1 MSSGL
6 GFFRAGVAVSP
17 VVLAALIF
25 FRAMPSA
32 LAAPPSHEQIM
43 ENCRQAAVPQMQAC
57 MQGKKGNGADREANR
72 AACKESVGSALVR
85 ACVQREEQRLSV
97 GVAAPEVPKDQ
108 AAAPPTAAAPVA
120 TAFVAPPRTI
130 ADITA
135 ILDGEKPDPATIARR
150 RADADVVP
158 PGNKPPAELA
168 KLYYDR
174 ATARALLGRNAEALA
189 DAKKAIE
196 VGKTAL
202 PFQEAWRIHQFMA
215 IEYRAV
221 GDPKQ
226 GVATLEGMIRD
237 AGQERRGSIINT
249 ARLLTQ
255 ALIGMGD
262 VNQAEAY
269 AGRVAALVQE
279 ARGSSS
285 PVWRASYRILGNS
298 YEGDA
303 DAARAAVLEARGQY
317 AEAEAA
323 YRRAEQFRR
332 ATLNDIAKYEFPPPP
347 EQVHLSADVD
357 RLSVA
362 NAEAKEGKLGEAEAD
377 ARRAL
382 LGTLKYQGKY
392 NPETPRFIIGLAAI
406 LVEQGRYDEAEKLA
420 RSALEI
426 QRTLGVAE
434 DAPVTVGILSQLGN
448 ILILQRKDADAA
460 TVYGELD
467 KAIAKWEPRRR
478 EVFELNGSRIM
489 ALYQA
494 GQIDAGIAA
503 AEELVKR
510 QTARFGEKQLET
522 ASARGMLA
530 IGYARAGRTADAV
543 REFKAAIPVLMTGA
557 RENADDDDT
566 SLVAARSQRLQRII
580 EAYIGLLARNAGKS
594 ADVAE
599 ESFALAD
606 AARGH
611 AVEQALADSSA
622 RLVAKDPTLA
632 DLVRSEQDL
641 AKQINAQLGALNN
654 ALTLPS
660 GERDE
665 PSIGALNAAIAKLRG
680 DRDKARQEINQRFPA
695 YADLIDPKPPSVE
708 RIKATLKSGEALLS
722 YYFGEKASFVWVVPK
737 DGAVAFA
744 RVPLTALELEARVR
758 KLREALE
765 PQAATLAEIP
775 PFDLDLAYALYASL
789 LKPVEDGW
797 KSAKSLI
804 VVTNGALGLL
814 PLSLLPTAP
823 AKVGNDG
830 PLFSG
835 YRNVP
840 WLARTHA
847 VSMVPSV
854 AALSTLRALPTG
866 KAGREKLIGF
876 GDPVFSTEAPA
887 APPELP
893 VAVADA
899 GAAATATRGLPL
911 RRRSSPRLEGV
922 DRAELAMLPP
932 LPDTAE
938 ELKAIAAA
946 LGADPAKSLHL
957 GKDANVQKVKSL
969 DLSAARVVAFATHGL
984 VPGELDGLTQPAL
997 ALSAPAVSGT
1007 EGDGLLTMGDILTL
1021 KLDADWVVLSAC
1033 NTAAGAGEGAEAAS
1047 GLGRAFFYAGTRAI
1061 LVTNWSVDSA
1071 SARTLVSDLFRRQTA
1086 DASLSRSEALRQAM
1100 MSLID
1105 GAGFTDPSGKT
1116 LFSYGHP
1123 LFWAPYSIMGD
1134 SG

>member
-1 MSSGL
+1 MSSCL
-6 GFFRAGVAVSP
+6 GFFRAGGAVSP

-25 FRAMPSA
+25 AQAMPSA

-57 MQGKKGNGADREANR
+57 MQGKKGNGTDREANR
-72 AACKESVGSALVR
+72 AACKESVGSAFVR
-85 ACVQREEQRLSV
+85 ACAQREEQRLSV
-97 GVAAPEVPKDQ
+97 GVVAPEVPKDQ

-135 ILDGEKPDPATIARR
+135 ILDGEQPDPATIARHK
-150 RADADVVP
+150 ADADAMP
-158 PGNKPPAELA
+158 PGNKSPAELA
-168 KLYYDR
+168 KFYYGR

-196 VGKTAL
+196 VGKSAL
-202 PFQEAWRIHQFMA
+202 PFQEAWRIHQFIA

-249 ARLLTQ
+249 ARSLTQ
-255 ALIGMGD
+255 ALIAMGD

-269 AGRVAALVQE
+269 AQRVVALVQE
-279 ARGSSS
+279 ARSSSS
-285 PVWRASYRILGNS
+285 PVWRASYRVFGNS

-317 AEAEAA
+317 VEAEAA
-323 YRRAEQFRR
+323 FRRAEQFRR
-332 ATLNDIAKYEFPPPP
+332 ATLNDLAKYDFPPPP
-347 EQVHLSADVD
+347 EQIHLSADAE

-362 NAEAKEGKLGEAEAD
+362 NAEAKEGKLSEAEAD

-382 LGTLKYQGKY
+382 LGVLKYQGKY
-392 NPETPRFIIGLAAI
+392 NPETPRFVVGLAAI
-406 LVEQGRYDEAEKLA
+406 LVEQGRYEEAEKLA
-420 RSALEI
+420 RSAQEI
-426 QRTLGVAE
+426 QHTLGVAE
-434 DAPVTVGILSQLGN
+434 DAPATVATLSQLGN

-460 TVYGELD
+460 AVYGELD
-467 KAIAKWEPRRR
+467 KAIAKWEPQRRA
-478 EVFELNGSRIM
+478 VFELNGSRIM
-489 ALYQA
+489 ALYEA
-494 GQIDAGIAA
+494 GQVDAGIAA
-503 AEELVKR
+503 AEALVKR
-510 QTARFGEKQLET
+510 QTERLGEKRFET

-530 IGYARAGRTADAV
+530 IGYARAGRTADAAG
-543 REFKAAIPVLMTGA
+543 EFKAAIPVLMTAA
-557 RENADDDDT
+557 RENADDDT

-594 ADVAE
+594 ADVAQE
-599 ESFALAD
+599 TFALAD

-611 AVEQALADSSA
+611 AVEQALSDSSA
-622 RLVAKDPTLA
+622 RLVAKDPALA
-632 DLVRSEQDL
+632 DLVRTEQDL
-641 AKQINAQLGALNN
+641 GKQINAQLGSLNN
-654 ALTLPS
+654 ALALPS
-660 GERDE
+660 AERDE
-665 PSIGALNAAIAKLRG
+665 QAVSGLNAAIGKLRG
-680 DRDKARQEINQRFPA
+680 DREKARQEINQRFPA
-695 YADLIDPKPPSVE
+695 YVDLVDPKPPSVE
-708 RIKATLKSGEALLS
+708 QIKATLKDGEALLS
-722 YYFGEKASFVWVVPK
+722 FYFGQQVSFVWVVPK

-744 RVPLTALELEARVR
+744 RVPLTAIELEAQVR
-758 KLREALE
+758 TLREALE

-775 PFDLDLAYALYASL
+775 PFDLDLAYALYSSL

-823 AKVGNDG
+823 AQVSKDG

-835 YRNVP
+835 YRTVP
-840 WLARTHA
+840 WLARSHA

-854 AALSTLRALPTG
+854 AALRTLRALPPG
-866 KAGREKLIGF
+866 RSGREKLIGF
-876 GDPVFSTEAPA
+876 GDPVFGAQAPEP
-887 APPELP
+887 APDLP
-893 VAVADA
+893 IAVGD
-899 GAAATATRGLPL
+899 GSAAATATRGLPL
-911 RRRSSPRLEGV
+911 QRRSSPRLEGV
-922 DRAELAMLPP
+922 DQAELAMLPP
-932 LPDTAE
+932 LPDTAA
-938 ELKAIAAA
+938 ELKVIAAA
-946 LGADPAKSLHL
+946 LGADPAKSLYL
-957 GKDANVQKVKSL
+957 GKNANVAKVKSL

-984 VPGELDGLTQPAL
+984 VPGELDGLSQPAL
-997 ALSAPAVSGT
+997 ALSSPAASGT

-1071 SARTLVSDLFRRQTA
+1071 AARTLVGDLFRRQTA
-1086 DASLSRSEALRQAM
+1086 GPALSRSEALRQAM
-1100 MSLID
+1100 MSLVD
-1105 GAGFTDPSGKT
+1105 GAGFADPSGKT
-1116 LFSYGHP
+1116 LFSYAHP
-1123 LFWAPYSIMGD
+1123 LFWAPYSIIGD